1 MFEGIDNAV
10 VIKNIFGDK
19 NVFEKA
25 ELINVNWQMIDS
37 RIELSILVHDEP
49 TKVPKKWG
57 VFESV
62 YVRLEFYGLNYLR
75 IDVKEDKPRIE
86 KFTMQSNSDKYC
98 CVISMSDEQEI
109 QCTFEVARIQ
119 NIKPFVDK
127 Q

>member
-98 CVISMSDEQEI
+98 CEISMSDEQEI